1 MGVAVKTGKLY
12 YVLGYKASKLYQT
25 DERFVYLSEM
35 FDSDVPVDDIM
46 KLYGKRYRLT
56 REDAGAH
63 VMEAYEMIKD
73 AVII

>member
-1 MGVAVKTGKLY
+1 MKTGKLY

-46 KLYGKRYRLT
+46 GLQELLKK
-56 REDAGAH
+56 
-63 VMEAYEMIKD
+63 
-73 AVII
+73 